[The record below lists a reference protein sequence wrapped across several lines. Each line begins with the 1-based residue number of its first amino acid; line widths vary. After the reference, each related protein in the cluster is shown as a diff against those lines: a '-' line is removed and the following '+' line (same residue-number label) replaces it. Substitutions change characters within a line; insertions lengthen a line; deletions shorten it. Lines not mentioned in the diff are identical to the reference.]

1 MKKHLLKSIFIS
13 LILATGVSNAWA
25 YTAHFS
31 LMGDPVGNW
40 NNDRD
45 FMINT
50 GTGKTDEWYIYAYVA
65 TNQYFALN
73 NGGSQY
79 GPSSNGQ
86 AIKNGIGGGQGN
98 YNSNSWKFTGT
109 SGIIKICCAESDNR
123 EWYPYVWVEESAPT
137 IKFKH
142 PWNGS
147 SWSEQTATKQNDGT
161 YTYDGKYG
169 NNKGFNAGPSGKYKY
184 NASKTTVEGSPATG
198 DMCRFIWNPAGYV
211 QGGAEDKASGTF
223 KIVKLC
229 SLTYNGNG
237 NTGGEVPATTNNQ
250 LYNTSIKLS
259 SNTLTKDGYTHT
271 GWNTKADGT
280 GDHYDKGASYT
291 LTAVSATLY
300 AEWVENTYTVTISAG
315 NGGTV
320 SPSGSQTIG
329 QVTKTTVTATANDN
343 YEFANWTATGGV
355 VVANTSSS
363 STTIT
368 ATAVGTLTAN
378 FRSIATNSL
387 TVVAGA
393 NIESVTGSTD
403 PVTLG
408 NTYAITA
415 TPKTGYLFSTWT
427 ADPAGNATFGSTTTT
442 NTTVTVKNGSV
453 TVTASATE
461 NMSTLTT
468 SNNYDAG
475 DPGYEVPTALVNSI
489 GYETTAKITATEAGN
504 GYTFT
509 GWTLTNCTRTDG
521 GADNATSI
529 TVRSNGDGKAATVV
543 ANYAEDLATTKWYIS
558 GNGNGSGN
566 DLTPGSPFTGWATN
580 GIQMF
585 KKSGHSTE
593 EIYYCTI
600 TANTVASSNDHFPF
614 KVYNASTSKY
624 WGNNGYWVT
633 KENNHPTLSSSSGDN
648 MKFRPYLVGTYEFKL
663 DATNASSP
671 VLTVTWP
678 VYNQLRIS
686 AANPADPTNTGEFD
700 MTGSDNYTVTRSLQA
715 NTKYTFKIVYDSE
728 WYGASSGNFTRA
740 SATKTLSTSSN
751 DLTITTDIAGDYTFT
766 FNSSDKKLTVAYPAL
781 PKHQVTVTVNPA
793 ESGTIE
799 GTGDYEQ
806 GSEATLVATPAAG
819 YKFVNWTKGEEVVS
833 TTATYTVSVTEPV
846 ELVANFERVHDVTIT
861 YKCNGVEMQSIT
873 QSIGESTPST
883 ITAPNIDSY
892 TFISWEEGDGIA
904 IKEENK
910 EKISI
915 VTKSEGN
922 YVLTANYERVAR
934 YLTGNDAGFG
944 MEGEDQWKPNNIKMT
959 WDEASK
965 KYTHTVS
972 GLAAKKYYKFRI
984 TDGEWNENKWGYT
997 NLKPTVANTFAAE
1010 DNNISFVL
1018 AADGDLTI
1026 TFDGTYIEL
1035 TTTSSFAA
1043 PVYTIVGDAAVTGCH
1058 WDVNSVE
1065 NQMVQDATDKNQFTL
1080 VKTVIA
1086 VAGEYEYKAIRNH
1099 SYDWEVASGT
1109 KLEIE
1114 KDGTGT
1120 ITYTLDVSTKKL
1132 TAVVSDWVEG
1142 SVAQE
1147 VTLVG
1152 IGEDKEFTEA
1162 ADHKTTSVAVELEA
1176 NSVYTFEV
1184 VVNSVYMKNNG
1195 TMWRGNCTNWTFK
1208 SEENNA
1214 HIVTDLAGT
1223 YTFTWTY
1230 EGNKLSVTYPNGT
1243 NVPAPVF
1250 LGGEMNGWS
1259 WIDTRLIPSEDG
1271 KTASATVNL
1280 TEAKTYEFKIKQG
1293 DTHFGNNGTMT
1304 RQYHENWIFREKD
1317 GENDEKNAKITAD
1330 IVGDYIFT
1338 WTYEGSKLTVT
1349 YPEVATT
1356 PTIIDEGTNT
1366 LTDGVTTDVQVN
1378 RAFAAGKL
1386 YTISL
1391 PFALDAEQVKEIFGT
1406 GTIIYEFAKVT
1417 KESEVVKLYFQ
1428 TVSAIAAATPY
1439 LIKPTQDVAAGFI
1452 VENAVINTTP
1462 NNISFTAG
1470 ATTITMKPIL
1480 SAATDAKTNGSTE
1493 YWLAENTWLYN
1504 NVNTIQSLRALFE
1517 ITTVSGMPP
1526 RCRVALGEND
1536 ETGIEDIITTNAP
1549 TKVIENGQLII
1560 IRDGE
1565 KFNTIG
1571 QKL

>member
-1 MKKHLLKSIFIS
+1 MKKSIF
-13 LILATGVSNAWA
+13 LFFAAILCASSVWAWN
-25 YTAHFS
+25 
-31 LMGDPVGNW
+31 VEQ
-40 NNDRD
+40 
-45 FMINT
+45 
-50 GTGKTDEWYIYAYVA
+50 GKVF
-65 TNQYFALN
+65 YFK
-73 NGGSQY
+73 
-79 GPSSNGQ
+79 PSSVWKSDGARFAVAFGSGDNTYAWESCVAVSGETDVYYVVSPGNYDWMIFCRMKPSTSNDWANKWNESQ
-86 AIKNGIGGGQGN
+86 RVQPNNNYNKFDLKANWATDFNWYKYAPPMQSASITNTSTVYGGDGTQGN
-98 YNSNSWKFTGT
+98 
-109 SGIIKICCAESDNR
+109 
-123 EWYPYVWVEESAPT
+123 PYQIE
-137 IKFKH
+137 K
-142 PWNGS
+142 
-147 SWSEQTATKQNDGT
+147 
-161 YTYDGKYG
+161 GK
-169 NNKGFNAGPSGKYKY
+169 
-184 NASKTTVEGSPATG
+184 
-198 DMCRFIWNPAGYV
+198 
-211 QGGAEDKASGTF
+211 
-223 KIVKLC
+223 
-229 SLTYNGNG
+229 
-237 NTGGEVPATTNNQ
+237 
-250 LYNTSIKLS
+250 SIS
-259 SNTLTKDGYTHT
+259 
-271 GWNTKADGT
+271 
-280 GDHYDKGASYT
+280 
-291 LTAVSATLY
+291 VSAT
-300 AEWVENTYTVTISAG
+300 ATS
-315 NGGTV
+315 
-320 SPSGSQTIG
+320 
-329 QVTKTTVTATANDN
+329 TVTADNQTKYYKFYNQKNSGSRTIVGSESTTTTSSFTASSTVGTKYAVDVEARNEYYSN
-343 YEFANWTATGGV
+343 YGTKATSSALYFITIEPIYAILGSFNGWTHS
-355 VVANTSSS
+355 ANTWDLSDQGSNIWKATFHLDNGSHTFKVVYNSSYYGKNNTTITRA

-368 ATAVGTLTAN
+368 
-378 FRSIATNSL
+378 S
-387 TVVAGA
+387 
-393 NIESVTGSTD
+393 
-403 PVTLG
+403 
-408 NTYAITA
+408 
-415 TPKTGYLFSTWT
+415 
-427 ADPAGNATFGSTTTT
+427 
-442 NTTVTVKNGSV
+442 
-453 TVTASATE
+453 
-461 NMSTLTT
+461 
-468 SNNYDAG
+468 
-475 DPGYEVPTALVNSI
+475 
-489 GYETTAKITATEAGN
+489 
-504 GYTFT
+504 
-509 GWTLTNCTRTDG
+509 
-521 GADNATSI
+521 
-529 TVRSNGDGKAATVV
+529 
-543 ANYAEDLATTKWYIS
+543 
-558 GNGNGSGN
+558 
-566 DLTPGSPFTGWATN
+566 
-580 GIQMF
+580 
-585 KKSGHSTE
+585 
-593 EIYYCTI
+593 
-600 TANTVASSNDHFPF
+600 
-614 KVYNASTSKY
+614 
-624 WGNNGYWVT
+624 
-633 KENNHPTLSSSSGDN
+633 
-648 MKFRPYLVGTYEFKL
+648 
-663 DATNASSP
+663 
-671 VLTVTWP
+671 
-678 VYNQLRIS
+678 
-686 AANPADPTNTGEFD
+686 
-700 MTGSDNYTVTRSLQA
+700 
-715 NTKYTFKIVYDSE
+715 
-728 WYGASSGNFTRA
+728 
-740 SATKTLSTSSN
+740 LSTSGADIN
-751 DLTITTDIAGDYTFT
+751 LTTDIAGDYTFT
-766 FNSSDKKLTVAYPAL
+766 FNSSDKKLTVEYPPL
-781 PKHQVTVTVNPA
+781 PKHPVTATVNPA

-1080 VKTVIA
+1080 VKTVTA

-1517 ITTVSGMPP
+1517 ITTVSGTPP
-1526 RCRVALGEND
+1526 RCRVALGENA
-1536 ETGIEDIITTNAP
+1536 ETGIDNITTGENP
-1549 TKVIENGQLII
+1549 TIKLIENGQLII